1 MHCPC
6 RLNDEEDYGR
16 GVSQTMGLIAN
27 QMLIEMVGRAKQHI
41 RNKSTQRKNTKKD
54 DTTSK
59 NGKGKG

>member
-1 MHCPC
+1 
-6 RLNDEEDYGR
+6 
-16 GVSQTMGLIAN
+16 MGLIAN